1 MIITTFKIVLM
12 VCIITSVVATI
23 SYRVVSLRSR
33 ALIRT
38 GRSQFVPHVH
48 SARERLSEEK
58 HRDGQHS
65 SRDRFLVAIQ
75 RAAAE
80 SRLRELLA
88 HEADVSRETDWSAG
102 SFEEDARFSG
112 SSESEEW
119 APEVRIAGGHPGHRH
134 SAHYRPPAGLLREL
148 HFRQ

>member
-1 MIITTFKIVLM
+1 M
-12 VCIITSVVATI
+12 ATI
-23 SYRVVSLRSR
+23 SHQVVSLRSR

-48 SARERLSEEK
+48 SVSERLSEEK

-80 SRLRELLA
+80 ARLRELLA
-88 HEADVSRETDWSAG
+88 HEADVSRESDRSAG
-102 SFEEDARFSG
+102 SLEENVRFTWPSA
-112 SSESEEW
+112 SEEW
-119 APEVRIAGGHPGHRH
+119 APEVRIASGHPGHRQ
-134 SAHYRPPAGLLREL
+134 SIHYRPPAGLRREL
-148 HFRQ
+148 HLRQ